1 MTKLRVSALM
11 STAAAS
17 ALLFG
22 CTSDGQAPNALAS
35 ATPAAAVEAA
45 PAMATPARVDNF
57 MLADQNYMGHEL
69 YRMTDAKAIV
79 IVSSMNGCPIVRNLA
94 PQLKA
99 LKAKYESQ
107 GVKFFMLDSAL
118 QDDRDSILKEAREFG
133 FDIPILM
140 DVNQIV
146 GEQLGVVRTAEF
158 FVIDPKT
165 WKIVYRGPLDDRLD
179 YGSQKGTAEHPW
191 AENAIQA
198 VLEGKPA
205 EAATKMSAGC
215 LVDFPNRGKGA
226 QLTYVKDVAP
236 ILEKHCVACHTEG
249 GIGPFAM
256 SSYEMVKGF
265 SPMIRE
271 VIRTD
276 RMPPWNIDSHVGKWA
291 DDKSLSRQEI
301 QTIVHWVDHGA
312 PRGEG
317 EDPLKVARHVAE
329 KWPLGKPDLILD
341 IPAYTIPASGVV
353 DYQHPAIANPLK
365 EGRWIKAST
374 FVVDQRQAVHH
385 FLTGYMTEMPKD
397 GQGTE
402 DKWGASVG
410 GYAVGSEST
419 LWPINVGTYLPPGGA
434 IGIQAHYTP
443 FGKEVTDHSK
453 LGLYFYKD
461 GEKPDLV
468 MRTSVIVDNSIV
480 IPPGQARHE
489 EVSYLQVPKDML
501 LYSAFPHAHYRGYA
515 SDLWI
520 QYPDGKKKLL
530 LAMPRYD
537 FNWQREYTFAEP
549 LKVPA
554 GSKLIA
560 HYWYDNS
567 KQNPANPDPKKEIRW
582 GLQSWDEMFYTAIRY
597 RWLDETSTKLV
608 EYDKLMDQ
616 SRLLGM
622 WDDNMDG
629 KIEQAEFKGDF
640 GDKLR
645 PFFAQMDQDKSGG
658 VENAELMAALKV
670 MGERRHREQ
679 AQQTPPAAPPA
690 GPGGGR

>member
-1 MTKLRVSALM
+1 MTTVRFGAMALLASTALISGCASDSTAPSAL
-11 STAAAS
+11 AA
-17 ALLFG
+17 G
-22 CTSDGQAPNALAS
+22 NATNAS
-35 ATPAAAVEAA
+35 AT
-45 PAMATPARVDNF
+45 TPAGVDNF
-57 MLADQNYMGHEL
+57 MLVDANLQAHEL
-69 YRMTDAKAIV
+69 YRMADAPAIV
-79 IVSSMNGCPIVRNLA
+79 IVIQANGDAATRAQASTLNEIAAAYAPKGVELMMMNSSLKDGREAILA
-94 PQLKA
+94 EAQKA
-99 LKAKYESQ
+99 GYRL
-107 GVKFFMLDSAL
+107 
-118 QDDRDSILKEAREFG
+118 
-133 FDIPILM
+133 PILM
-140 DVNQIV
+140 DGYQLV
-146 GEQLGVVRTAEF
+146 GESLGVTRSGEAY
-158 FVIDPKT
+158 VINPKT
-165 WKIVYRGPLDDRLD
+165 WTVAYRGPVAGLSAALD
-179 YGSQKGTAEHPW
+179 
-191 AENAIQA
+191 A
-198 VLEGKPA
+198 VLAGKPPP
-205 EAATKMSAGC
+205 AATAASAGG
-215 LVDFPNRGKGA
+215 LIDFPARAHPQKISYA
-226 QLTYVKDVAP
+226 KDVAP
-236 ILEKHCVACHTEG
+236 ILEKNCVGCHQEG

-256 SSYEMVKGF
+256 SNYAMVKGF

-410 GYAVGSEST
+410 GYAVSSEST